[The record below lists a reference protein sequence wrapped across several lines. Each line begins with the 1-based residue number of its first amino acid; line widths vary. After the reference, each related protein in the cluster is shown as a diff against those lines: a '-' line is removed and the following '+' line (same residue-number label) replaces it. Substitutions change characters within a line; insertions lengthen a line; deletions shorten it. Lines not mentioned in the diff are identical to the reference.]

1 MEWQSDTKQPI
12 GCASSGGGMEM
23 LPFDLF
29 DFGYFPRW
37 LDSLDELEAMAQP
50 EPWAFPGDDPGS
62 RYNTLNP
69 LLERYINSVYT
80 RAAALYNEA
89 GSQGE
94 RDQLV
99 AIRRDFAA
107 FDTGLVT
114 PDYAPIL
121 AYFARNT
128 RPGERRWY
136 FKGWATPGSH
146 MLARAAPLPKR
157 VPFTVSTPYNPA
169 WPVRVN
175 TQHMIQDEDNL
186 QRIPPEVR
194 NTKFLA
200 LLLESAVELARR
212 QAAVCPELVVPQYY
226 QRRIQYL
233 LPICLTDPERPDLA
247 MTLQPADGYYIGSTM
262 LTLRMAY
269 TNARVTGRRL
279 APWLAE
285 PMKGRQDDGKQTE
298 A

>member
-1 MEWQSDTKQPI
+1 MEWQTDTKQPI
-12 GCASSGGGMEM
+12 GCASSGGGYSEM
-23 LPFDLF
+23 LPYDLF

-37 LDSLDELEAMAQP
+37 LDSLDELESMAQP
-50 EPWAFPGDDPGS
+50 EPWAFPGDENPN
-62 RYNTLNP
+62 RYNNLNP
-69 LLERYINSVYT
+69 LLERYLNNVYT
-80 RAAALYNEA
+80 RAAGLYNEA
-89 GSQGE
+89 DDQDA
-94 RDQLV
+94 RDRLL
-99 AIRRDFAA
+99 AIRHDFAA

-114 PDYAPIL
+114 PQYAPIL

-157 VPFTVSTPYNPA
+157 VPFTTDIPYNPA

-175 TQHMIQDEDNL
+175 TQHMTQDEENIK
-186 QRIPPEVR
+186 RIPPEVR
-194 NTKFLA
+194 NTKFLP

-212 QAAVCPELVVPQYY
+212 QAAICPELVVPQFY
-226 QRRIQYL
+226 QRRIQFL

-269 TNARVTGRRL
+269 VNARATGRRL

-285 PMKGRQDDGKQTE
+285 PMKGRHDDGK
-298 A
+298 